1 MPRLKI
7 LSVSEQNE
15 FDSPPILSGDSR
27 KSHFRFNQIVQEM
40 VKPIKGNSHRI
51 GFVLMFYYFKIV
63 QKFFSPKLFYYQDID
78 YVSRQLKI
86 LDFKS
91 DSFHLDKHSFRRY
104 KSKIL
109 EYYGC
114 SSFDKS
120 ARDLLYQKIYLL
132 AKSHIK
138 PKVIFND
145 CVDLLLVQKIELPK
159 YNTIRNVILN
169 TIRDYTISVLNQL
182 TNSLLPDHIT
192 LLDEL
197 LSFMDDKAVYK
208 LTSLKSFN
216 HSIRPKAIKENAIE
230 LASIQD
236 IHDQLLPIVK
246 TLPLNTRG
254 IEYFATTVLKSDI
267 FRVKRKSDIDKYL
280 HLITFVFYQY
290 NILHDALMDIFL
302 ISIASFNCSV
312 KRDHQSKC
320 YENRTKYADTLKEFN
335 SKNITQIDLIKG
347 IYYLCKDQ
355 YEDYYMKCIT
365 IEHVIEA
372 FLKNEENNT
381 TEVDQDLINL
391 ESSYNDSGYY
401 QAISDKSRSLQSK
414 LTPIL
419 NVLKFNTKQSS
430 DKELLKATDYFQE
443 EKVKYLRK
451 HH

>member
-1 MPRLKI
+1 MEK
-7 LSVSEQNE
+7 QKY
-15 FDSPPILSGDSR
+15 R
-27 KSHFRFNQIVQEM
+27 KGAHTT
-40 VKPIKGNSHRI
+40 
-51 GFVLMFYYFKIV
+51 
-63 QKFFSPKLFYYQDID
+63 
-78 YVSRQLKI
+78 

-120 ARDLLYQKIYLL
+120 ARDFLYQKIYLL

-267 FRVKRKSDIDKYL
+267 DKYL
-280 HLITFVFYQY
+280 HLITFVVYQY

-302 ISIASFNCSV
+302 KSIASFGFVFSPPKKREINLRGRNDRMIISVNTSNEMPYKYPQEKGWDVPKQKYKLRNCNQYSN
-312 KRDHQSKC
+312 S
-320 YENRTKYADTLKEFN
+320 LKGRGR
-335 SKNITQIDLIKG
+335 IDLW
-347 IYYLCKDQ
+347 L
-355 YEDYYMKCIT
+355 
-365 IEHVIEA
+365 
-372 FLKNEENNT
+372 
-381 TEVDQDLINL
+381 
-391 ESSYNDSGYY
+391 
-401 QAISDKSRSLQSK
+401 
-414 LTPIL
+414 
-419 NVLKFNTKQSS
+419 
-430 DKELLKATDYFQE
+430 DKEAIDNWYEEDQE
-443 EKVKYLRK
+443 NLGD
-451 HH
+451 